1 MNALRPRLEVGAK
14 IGVVSSMA
22 GSIGDG
28 PSGGMYGYRM
38 SKAALNMAVAN
49 LAHEL
54 QAREIHVVALHP
66 GYVRTEMTCGGGSVD
81 APEAAAGLIARIDEL
96 GASSSGTFVH
106 ADGRALPW

>member
-1 MNALRPRLEVGAK
+1 MASAAPPHFTGARNAGARLKPRP
-14 IGVVSSMA
+14 
-22 GSIGDG
+22 DG
-28 PSGGMYGYRM
+28 PLGGTYGYRM

-81 APEAAAGLIARIDEL
+81 EPEAAAGLIARIDEL